1 MAKNAGKTV
10 EEILQSKKADIRYAA
25 LDPGSPSWDDILDLI
40 WEEVLTKARKRQ
52 TGYRTIRK
60 LLSDGRFDK

>member
-10 EEILQSKKADIRYAA
+10 AEILRSKKANIRYAA
-25 LDPGSPSWDDILDLI
+25 LAPGFPNWDDILHLT
-40 WEEVLTKARKRQ
+40 WEEVVERAKKRQ
-52 TGYRTIRK
+52 TGYRAIRK